1 MRALGERED
10 VRVQLAQWGKGDG
23 GALDGVQPAHE
34 NDLRGG
40 ITFRV
45 AMKCIATAAK
55 VNFVSTP
62 ARGGHTAS
70 SVWPRWGGT
79 RICASDACTKRRIL

>member
-10 VRVQLAQWGKGDG
+10 VRVQLAQWGEGDG
-23 GALDGVQPAHE
+23 GALDGVQPAHK
-34 NDLRGG
+34 NVLRGG
-40 ITFRV
+40 IAFKV

-55 VNFVSTP
+55 MNFVSTP

-70 SVWPRWGGT
+70 SV
-79 RICASDACTKRRIL
+79 